1 MPTAEHQD
9 AMYAYL
15 FYRMLQ
21 RAENVFLFYN
31 TETDVLGQG
40 ESSRYLKQLM
50 YESGLPMERKVLHDP
65 IQPSLINPIVIK
77 KDKGVIEALI
87 KLSEGNSRFK
97 GISPS
102 ALNTYIECRLRF
114 YLRHVA
120 KVKEPDEVEEDLD
133 ARVLGNFLHE
143 VMELFYRQLQDKKQS
158 NVVVATD
165 FTNGEAIIDDLIDK
179 VFIKAYHLEPGK
191 PVEYEGQRLVVREIV
206 RRFAHRILE
215 MDKGYAPFEIEVL
228 EQGGLEYSVTIDQ
241 YPGSTLLGGKID
253 RVDRKGDLV
262 RVIDYKTGKDKLDFD
277 SVASLFSRDGK
288 RNKAAFQTL
297 LYALLYKTNAPR
309 TSQKIVP
316 GLINRMNLFDNDF
329 KFGLKVGKNFVD
341 DVDPLLTEFHARLKS
356 LLDELYDPAVPFDQ
370 TTDVE
375 LCKFCSYQGICYR

>member
-77 KDKGVIEALI
+77 KDEGVIEALI

-143 VMELFYRQLQDKKQS
+143 VMELFYRQLQDKKQ
-158 NVVVATD
+158 
-165 FTNGEAIIDDLIDK
+165 
-179 VFIKAYHLEPGK
+179 
-191 PVEYEGQRLVVREIV
+191 
-206 RRFAHRILE
+206 
-215 MDKGYAPFEIEVL
+215 
-228 EQGGLEYSVTIDQ
+228 
-241 YPGSTLLGGKID
+241 
-253 RVDRKGDLV
+253 
-262 RVIDYKTGKDKLDFD
+262 
-277 SVASLFSRDGK
+277 
-288 RNKAAFQTL
+288 
-297 LYALLYKTNAPR
+297 
-309 TSQKIVP
+309 
-316 GLINRMNLFDNDF
+316 
-329 KFGLKVGKNFVD
+329 
-341 DVDPLLTEFHARLKS
+341 
-356 LLDELYDPAVPFDQ
+356 
-370 TTDVE
+370 
-375 LCKFCSYQGICYR
+375 